1 MSEDNNDIYKRRD
14 ILLGEIHSTVKN
26 TEKWCESHDV
36 KDDSRFKEVSRKLTW
51 GAIAIVVV
59 AALTGVIPQL
69 TAFALEHFK

>member
-1 MSEDNNDIYKRRD
+1 MSEDNNIYQNRD
-14 ILLGEIHSTVKN
+14 RLLGEIHSTVKN

-36 KDDSRFKEVSRKLTW
+36 KDDRRFKEVSRKLTW
-51 GAIAIVVV
+51 GAVAIIVV